1 MLAYYLYTI
10 STLIMDIV
18 DIKAIYVNHSHFA
31 KSKSKIIVFYDYIA
45 LQLLT
50 ATHGK
55 MYGTI
60 QQCGI
65 KIYHGILQI
74 LSVVVE
80 KATAPTLNPVL
91 DERLLV
97 EFKFA
102 KLRVLAVESLTI
114 KRSEPVY
121 AFLNELAV

>member
-31 KSKSKIIVFYDYIA
+31 KSKSKSKIIIIVFLFYDYIA

-60 QQCGI
+60 QQW
-65 KIYHGILQI
+65 Y
-74 LSVVVE
+74 
-80 KATAPTLNPVL
+80 
-91 DERLLV
+91 
-97 EFKFA
+97 
-102 KLRVLAVESLTI
+102 
-114 KRSEPVY
+114 
-121 AFLNELAV
+121 

>member
-31 KSKSKIIVFYDYIA
+31 KSKSKIIVFYDYLDYIA

-60 QQCGI
+60 QQYNGI
-65 KIYHGILQI
+65 NILYITGLPGLQI
-74 LSVVVE
+74 LLYLLMGHNKIDALMHE
-80 KATAPTLNPVL
+80 
-91 DERLLV
+91 ERII
-97 EFKFA
+97 
-102 KLRVLAVESLTI
+102 RMYI
-114 KRSEPVY
+114 
-121 AFLNELAV
+121 

>member
-1 MLAYYLYTI
+1 
-10 STLIMDIV
+10 MDIV

-60 QQCGI
+60 QQYNGI
-65 KIYHGILQI
+65 NILYITGLPGLQI
-74 LSVVVE
+74 LLYLLLLGLCTV
-80 KATAPTLNPVL
+80 PVTTTREE
-91 DERLLV
+91 DNSPMGH
-97 EFKFA
+97 KIDA
-102 KLRVLAVESLTI
+102 
-114 KRSEPVY
+114 
-121 AFLNELAV
+121 

>member
-50 ATHGK
+50 PTHGNIW
-55 MYGTI
+55 MEMPRLDGTYSSI
-60 QQCGI
+60 
-65 KIYHGILQI
+65 
-74 LSVVVE
+74 
-80 KATAPTLNPVL
+80 T
-91 DERLLV
+91 
-97 EFKFA
+97 
-102 KLRVLAVESLTI
+102 
-114 KRSEPVY
+114 
-121 AFLNELAV
+121 

>member
-60 QQCGI
+60 QQYSGI
-65 KIYHGILQI
+65 NISRDYWITRI
-74 LSVVVE
+74 TDITVSVVVE
-80 KATAPTLNPVL
+80 PVH
-91 DERLLV
+91 R
-97 EFKFA
+97 A
-102 KLRVLAVESLTI
+102 CNNQR
-114 KRSEPVY
+114 RRQ
-121 AFLNELAV
+121 